1 MQVLKHFEERPL
13 SSEERR
19 ERARNGRAPFWSL
32 FKYTQLPC
40 AIAQCFTQQIILH
53 GPDSSPPGLDG

>member
-13 SSEERR
+13 SSEERQGAQR
-19 ERARNGRAPFWSL
+19 KSAVLVTF
-32 FKYTQLPC
+32 QVH